1 MTDLELSKLAEE
13 AKAKAY
19 SPYYKFKVGAALLT
33 KNGTI
38 YTGCNI
44 ETGAGFSLCAERVA
58 AAKAIAEGEQEFE
71 SIAVAT
77 DAKEFASPCGVCRQ
91 FLTEFSPNMKVVLY
105 NGEQTKAYSLSEL
118 LPHSFHLK

>member
-13 AKAKAY
+13 AKENAY

-33 KNGTI
+33 KNGTV

-58 AAKAIAEGEQEFE
+58 AAKAIAEGQKDFE

-77 DAKEFASPCGVCRQ
+77 DAKSFATPCGVCRQ

-105 NGEQTKAYSLSEL
+105 NGDKTKTYSLSEL